1 MDSIDSHMDAHTN
14 DAICLFIPGAFHL
27 CTAQQVQDAFHI
39 LFGDNIIDKVDES
52 LRSANGKDFKHFWIH
67 FKSSSP
73 ALDAFVH
80 EIKLKGVRTIIYNE
94 PYFWKVQM
102 DKPKV

>member
-1 MDSIDSHMDAHTN
+1 MDSTPNN
-14 DAICLFIPGAFHL
+14 DVICLFIPGAFHR

-39 LFGDNIIDKVDES
+39 LFGNDIIDKVDES
-52 LRSANGKDFKHFWIH
+52 LRSNNGKDFKHFWIH
-67 FKSSSP
+67 FKASSP
-73 ALDAFVH
+73 ALDGFVQ
-80 EIKLKGVRTIIYNE
+80 EIKLKGMRKIVYDE